1 MAPCVLSVQE
11 LHWVTQSFLIWKH
24 FHQGSRMEPSSW
36 FHFAM
41 RYRLKQLVWTLPP
54 INPVAEWCRS
64 CVFGDKH
71 WHWTCCIG
79 EPAGDCSVAL
89 NMSLWCRW
97 CKSAPSLCMKLSSM
111 QKQKGWSFLVLFF
124 PEYCIYESFSP
135 NSLFDNAKSSL
146 QFSVSVCAPSSIFAS
161 TEWSSWCCPYKKNK

>member
-124 PEYCIYESFSP
+124 QNPVFTNPLLPIVFLIML
-135 NSLFDNAKSSL
+135 SLSSNFL
-146 QFSVSVCAPSSIFAS
+146 SQFVLLLPFLLLLNEAPGGVRI
-161 TEWSSWCCPYKKNK
+161 KK